1 MSDVEVP
8 DKFHHFMLNKP
19 HGCITARRDFEGR
32 PTVYDHVPEHFPD
45 LPHVGR
51 LDFNTQGLLLFTDD
65 GRLAQALLNK
75 KYAGN
80 ADPESVQPIE
90 KVYHVKVKA
99 LLEPEDPVFLRL
111 EQPLEF
117 EPGRFTEPA
126 RAGWVAPRSSCT
138 WISIRIVEGRHRQ
151 IRKLCDR
158 ERLQIRK
165 LRRVKLG
172 PLELGDLKM
181 RWCRMLG
188 EEEVRALYEVALP
201 EG

>member
-1 MSDVEVP
+1 MP
-8 DKFHHFMLNKP
+8 HQFFILNKP

-51 LDFNTQGLLLFTDD
+51 LDYNTQGLLLFTDD

-80 ADPESVQPIE
+80 ADPDSVEPIE

-99 LLEPEDPVFLRL
+99 KLTPEASVLRRL
-111 EQPLEF
+111 KEPLEF
-117 EPGRFTEPA
+117 EPGRFTAPA
-126 RAGWVAPRSSCT
+126 QTGWVAERSSCT
-138 WISIRIVEGRHRQ
+138 WISLTITEGRHRQ
-151 IRKLCDR
+151 VRKLCDR
-158 ERLQIRK
+158 EGLQIRK
-165 LRRVKLG
+165 LRRVKFG
-172 PLELGDLKM
+172 PLELDDLKM
-181 RWCRMLG
+181 RWCRFLSK
-188 EEEVRALYEVALP
+188 EEIQALYDVALP

>member
-1 MSDVEVP
+1 MSDT
-8 DKFHHFMLNKP
+8 DFQYFMLNKP

-32 PTVYDHVPEHFPD
+32 STVYDHIPAHFPD

-51 LDFNTQGLLLFTDD
+51 LDYNTQGLLLFTDD

-80 ADPESVQPIE
+80 ADPDSVEPVE
-90 KVYHVKVKA
+90 KLYHVKVKA
-99 LLEPEDPVFLRL
+99 HLEAGDPIFSRL
-111 EQPLEF
+111 EEPLEF

-126 RAGWVAPRSSCT
+126 EAGWVAERSSCT
-138 WISIRIVEGRHRQ
+138 WISIKICEGRHRQ
-151 IRKLCDR
+151 VRKLCDKVG
-158 ERLQIRK
+158 LQIRK
-165 LRRVKLG
+165 LRRMKLG

-181 RWCRMLG
+181 RWCRML
-188 EEEVRALYEVALP
+188 EDDEIAALYDLALP

>member
-1 MSDVEVP
+1 MTHQ
-8 DKFHHFMLNKP
+8 FFILNKP

-32 PTVYDHVPEHFPD
+32 STVYDHVPEHFPD

-51 LDFNTQGLLLFTDD
+51 LDYNTQGLLLFTDD

-80 ADPESVQPIE
+80 ADPDDVDPIE

-99 LLEPEDPVFLRL
+99 KIEPGDPVFESL
-111 EQPLEF
+111 EEPLEF
-117 EPGRFTEPA
+117 EPGRFTAPA
-126 RAGWVAPRSSCT
+126 KTGWVAERSSCT
-138 WISIRIVEGRHRQ
+138 WISITITEGRHRQ
-151 IRKLCDR
+151 VRKLCDR
-158 ERLQIRK
+158 AGLQIRK

-181 RWCRMLG
+181 RWCRFLTD
-188 EEEVRALYEVALP
+188 EEIQSLYDVALP